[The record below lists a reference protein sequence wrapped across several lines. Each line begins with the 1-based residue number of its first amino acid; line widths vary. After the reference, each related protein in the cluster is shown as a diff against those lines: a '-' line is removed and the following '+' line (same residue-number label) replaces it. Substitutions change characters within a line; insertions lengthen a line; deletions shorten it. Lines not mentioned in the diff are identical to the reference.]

1 MTVRDPQ
8 EMPANFERLFNAGDL
23 DGLNVLYEKDAL
35 FVDGDGNEHRGLAAV
50 RGVLTGFLTGRPHIT
65 LKGVYCRVAG
75 DLALARVAW
84 TLKGKDAAG
93 KPTEVG
99 GVSSELLRRQ
109 ADGSWLFAIDLPV
122 GGA

>member
-1 MTVRDPQ
+1 MVSKPED
-8 EMPANFERLFNAGDL
+8 MPATFERLFNAGDL

-35 FVDGDGNEHRGLAAV
+35 FVDGDGNEHRGLSAI
-50 RGVLTGFLTGRPHIT
+50 RGVLTGFLTGRPRIA
-65 LKGVYCRVAG
+65 LRGVYCRVAG

-84 TLKGKDAAG
+84 TLTGKDAAG

-99 GVSSELLRRQ
+99 GISSELLRRQ
-109 ADGSWLFAIDLPV
+109 ADGRWLFAIDLPV

>member
-1 MTVRDPQ
+1 MVSKPED
-8 EMPANFERLFNAGDL
+8 MPATFERLFNAGDL
-23 DGLNVLYEKDAL
+23 DGLNALYEKDAL
-35 FVDGDGNEHRGLAAV
+35 FVDGDGNEHRGLAAI
-50 RGVLTGFLTGRPHIT
+50 RGVLTGFLTGRPSIK
-65 LKGVYCRVAG
+65 LRGVYSRVAG

-84 TLKGKDAAG
+84 TLTGKDAAG

-109 ADGSWLFAIDLPV
+109 ADGRWLFAIDLPV